1 MNKRRKMNKTI
12 AGYHMLMILSAVDF
26 SFHIEEEKIIREY
39 IFQEFPFKVDL
50 DNEIHLISSLH
61 HDEWRAHFLQCM
73 DDFYEDSTETERN
86 SLLKFALYLAKAD
99 GVITVEENSFL
110 KHLFEAWDHDHE

>member
-1 MNKRRKMNKTI
+1 MNKTI

-26 SFHIEEEKIIREY
+26 SFHIEEGKNHTRVY
-39 IFQEFPFKVDL
+39 LQEFPFKVDL

-61 HDEWRAHFLQCM
+61 HDEWHAHFLQCM

-86 SLLKFALYLAKAD
+86 SLLKFALWPRQM
-99 GVITVEENSFL
+99 V
-110 KHLFEAWDHDHE
+110 